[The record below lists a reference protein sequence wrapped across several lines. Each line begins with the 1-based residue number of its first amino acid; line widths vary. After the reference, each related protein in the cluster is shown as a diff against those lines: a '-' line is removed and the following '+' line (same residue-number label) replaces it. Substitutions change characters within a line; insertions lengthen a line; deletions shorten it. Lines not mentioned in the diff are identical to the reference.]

1 MAIRVVYISG
11 DKEPDVIE
19 RAKGWIFS
27 GGTLKILNGQ
37 PGNTQTK
44 MLIEIHEGYVLSVEH
59 VESAAKA
66 SPKPKALGTL
76 PAEAE
81 MGQGNN

>member
-11 DKEPDVIE
+11 NKEPDVIE
-19 RAKGWIFS
+19 RAKGWVFS

-37 PGNTQTK
+37 PGSTQTK
-44 MLIEIHEGYVLSVEH
+44 MLIEIREDYVLSVEH

-66 SPKPKALGTL
+66 SLRPKALGTL

-81 MGQGNN
+81 TDQGNN